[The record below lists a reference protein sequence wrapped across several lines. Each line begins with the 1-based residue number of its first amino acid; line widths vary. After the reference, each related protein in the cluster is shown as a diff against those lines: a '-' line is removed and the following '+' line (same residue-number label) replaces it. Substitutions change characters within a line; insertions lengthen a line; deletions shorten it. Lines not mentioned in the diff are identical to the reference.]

1 MKLVYRGAEADI
13 FSDEWGGEGAIFK
26 FRKPLPYRHP
36 ELDAEIRAQRTVR
49 EAEIIH
55 DAKAAGVNAPS
66 LYYVSQPES
75 LIVMEE
81 INGPRLKSLL
91 SSPGRD
97 PEGIS
102 FDFGVTVG
110 RLHRGGIMHGDL
122 TTSNVLVD
130 RAGVR
135 LIDFG
140 LSAHSIK
147 VEDHAVDLRLIKE
160 TLAGAHSK
168 IAAVVM
174 ASFQDGRQKAR
185 RDRAEGEV
193 CQARVS
199 RSRSPRRT
207 RGRSR
212 RPGSSS
218 RRSG

>member
-1 MKLVYRGAEADI
+1 VRLVYRGAEADI
-13 FSDEWGGEGAIFK
+13 FSGQWAGEGAIFK

-55 DAKAAGVNAPS
+55 DAKAAGVNAPA

-75 LIVMEE
+75 LIVMEQ
-81 INGPRLKSLL
+81 IDGPRLKSLL

-97 PEGIS
+97 PAGIS
-102 FDFGVTVG
+102 FDFGVAVG

-130 RAGVR
+130 REGVR

-140 LSAHSIK
+140 LSAHSVK

-168 IAAVVM
+168 IAAAVM
-174 ASFQDGRQKAR
+174 ASLMDGYASEVGEAR
-185 RDRAEGEV
+185 AKTVGRKLIEIER
-193 CQARVS
+193 
-199 RSRSPRRT
+199 
-207 RGRSR
+207 RGRYAR
-212 RPGSSS
+212 LE
-218 RRSG
+218 